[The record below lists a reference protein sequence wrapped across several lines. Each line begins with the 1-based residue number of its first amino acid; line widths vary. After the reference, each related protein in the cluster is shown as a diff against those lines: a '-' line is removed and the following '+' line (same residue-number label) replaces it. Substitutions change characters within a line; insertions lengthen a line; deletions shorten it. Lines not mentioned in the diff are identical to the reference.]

1 MINVKSKSNRPTA
14 RSRPGPR
21 TAAGRARSAKNSLR
35 HGLSLPVL
43 ADPVLSKEVAALARQ
58 VSGADAGE
66 ELQGTRG
73 PHCRSANRSWP
84 GTSSAPW
91 PHLARAGGSRLQ
103 TSASNWNNKV
113 TIALRVIARGFRGKA
128 TPEEEVRLLF
138 SVPEGPEKLVTIL
151 TEIAKRLPALDRYER
166 RALAR
171 RNVAIRAF
179 DAAQLSDRSSLP
191 EPQ

>member
-1 MINVKSKSNRPTA
+1 
-14 RSRPGPR
+14 
-21 TAAGRARSAKNSLR
+21 
-35 HGLSLPVL
+35 LPVL

-66 ELQGTRG
+66 ELQG
-73 PHCRSANRSWP
+73 
-84 GTSSAPW
+84 
-91 PHLARAGGSRLQ
+91 LAGRIAEAQIDLGRVRALRHGLISRALGDPDYD
-103 TSASNWNNKV
+103 SASNWNNKV

-171 RNVAIRAF
+171 RNLAIRAF
-179 DAAQLSDRSSLP
+179 DAARLSDRSSLP